1 MPPLPSDIIQ
11 NLQNSDQNSNLEKDT
26 PIRSILKKSDT
37 EKRKKKDS
45 HVNYA
50 FEFDEIPQVT
60 TKKKRPKKPKSA
72 TVIDKRTGRSKSIMI
87 DEKTDKNTN
96 HIVIAE
102 VH

>member
-1 MPPLPSDIIQ
+1 MGLKLKTIIGPSPVGYLSKKLINRVRGGSSQAWQPLAEI
-11 NLQNSDQNSNLEKDT
+11 
-26 PIRSILKKSDT
+26 
-37 EKRKKKDS
+37 DS
-45 HVNYA
+45 YA

-87 DEKTDKNTN
+87 DEKTDKSTN